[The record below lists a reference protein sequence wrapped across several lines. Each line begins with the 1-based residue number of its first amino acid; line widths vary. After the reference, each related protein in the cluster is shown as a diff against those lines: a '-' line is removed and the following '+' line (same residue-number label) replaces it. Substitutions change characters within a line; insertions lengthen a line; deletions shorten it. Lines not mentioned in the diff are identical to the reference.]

1 MPENIKTAVP
11 DTRKRAEDRSS
22 AGPIIGLEPGTSAS
36 TTSVKSKSDTSIIDF
51 ELNILGKQLNFH
63 IGAAKKQARLAD
75 IVPLARTICA
85 KITDTIVE
93 STFRK
98 GVSISCRKDC
108 SACCSYLVPLS
119 VPEAFSMREEVLDM
133 PADQSK
139 AVLRLCLDA
148 SRKILDDMPESFDVH
163 LTTNSPN
170 QVRQLSSWYA
180 GLKLPCP
187 FLSGGLCTIYEQRPT
202 ACREHIVTGSA
213 LPCEIEWMVQSQM
226 VTMPVSV
233 LEALGQLASELEG
246 TAVEAVM
253 LPLALPWTQDNPQR
267 HQRTWPAIMMVE
279 RFVDIIKRI
288 AEENSEA
295 GV

>member
-1 MPENIKTAVP
+1 MVENPPITLLGDPNEANSLGGDAK
-11 DTRKRAEDRSS
+11 
-22 AGPIIGLEPGTSAS
+22 IIGLEL
-36 TTSVKSKSDTSIIDF
+36 D
-51 ELNILGKQLNFH
+51 ILGELVH
-63 IGAAKKQARLAD
+63 LRISAAQRQATLAD
-75 IVPLARTICA
+75 IVPLARTL
-85 KITDTIVE
+85 
-93 STFRK
+93 STKLVSVVVDKLRK
-98 GVSISCRKDC
+98 EQKFVPCCKGC

-163 LTTNSPN
+163 STTNSPN

-202 ACREHIVTGSA
+202 ACREHFVTGSG
-213 LPCEIEWMVQSQM
+213 LPCETECMVQSQM

-233 LEALGQLASELEG
+233 LEALGQLAGDLEG
-246 TAVEAVM
+246 TCAEAVM
-253 LPLALPWTQDNPQR
+253 LPLALPWAQENLQR

-279 RFVDIIKRI
+279 RFVDILKVM
-288 AEENSEA
+288 AYKNSTPA
-295 GV
+295 VASN